1 MYQGKYIAKGS
12 SSSEKPEK
20 KRKIRVGTIVFYCVY
35 LLLFPAFFYLMSGA
49 LDALE
54 MWLTKYEA
62 SQPNVKSQE
71 VYVQLFEQPDWGKL
85 YDMAGLQDTK
95 FDDKDSFVRYMT
107 DKIDPTK
114 LSYNETSAG
123 LSGDHKYIVKHD
135 GEKIAVFTL
144 TGGAQTEAEIP
155 QWKLGTVELFY
166 SAEQSVQIRT
176 LAGTKVYV
184 NDIALDDGYIVKTTT
199 TVVEKYLPEGLQGK
213 RTQTFQVN
221 DLLIAPKVSATDA
234 DGNPVELVY
243 DDQHG
248 MYVQKV
254 NEASYADYEARILG
268 AAEVYCKYMI
278 RAINGGQLKN
288 YFDRNS
294 EIHNSIYRN
303 ETWMQS
309 YQGYRMEPAVI
320 SEFVQYSD
328 EFFSARVAQ
337 SMFVTRWDD
346 TVKEYHL
353 DATFFFK
360 LISGKWYA
368 IDMTNVQVQQELTQ
382 VRLTYVNGGTVVE
395 SVFVAE
401 DADQIT
407 PPAVKVPEGKVF
419 SGWFRKTTDDSGK
432 TTYSLVLLPD
442 ETGSV
447 SLSNDTVL
455 EPMELFAMFENKGE
469 Q

>member
-1 MYQGKYIAKGS
+1 MYQGKYVAKDS
-12 SSSEKPEK
+12 SSSEKPAK
-20 KRKIRVGTIVFYCVY
+20 KRKIRVGAIIFYCFY
-35 LLLFPAFFYLMSGA
+35 LLLFPAFFYLMFGA

-54 MWLTKYEA
+54 TWLVKYEA

-71 VYVQLFEQPDWGKL
+71 VYAQLFEQPDWGEL
-85 YDMAGLQDTK
+85 YGMAGLQDSK
-95 FDDKDSFVRYMT
+95 FDDKDSFVKYMT
-107 DKIDPTK
+107 DKVDPAK

-144 TGGAQTEAEIP
+144 TGGAQSETEIP
-155 QWKLGTVELFY
+155 EWKLGAVELFY

-176 LAGTKVYV
+176 LLGTTVYI
-184 NDIALDDGYIVKTTT
+184 NGIALDDSYVVKTTT
-199 TVVEKYLPEGLQGK
+199 TVVEQYLPEGLQGK
-213 RTQTFQVN
+213 RTQTLQVN

-243 DDQHG
+243 DAQSG
-248 MYVQKV
+248 MYVQNV
-254 NEASYADYEARILG
+254 SEASYADYEARILG

-278 RAINGGQLKN
+278 RAVNGGQLKN

-294 EIHNSIYRN
+294 ELHNNIYRN

-328 EFFSARVAQ
+328 EFFSVRVAQ

-346 TVKEYHL
+346 TVKEYQL

-360 LISGKWYA
+360 LINGKWYA

-382 VRLTYVNGGTVVE
+382 VRLTYIHDGEVVE

-401 DADQIT
+401 NAKQVT
-407 PPAVKVPEGKVF
+407 PPTVEVPEGKVF
-419 SGWFRKTTDDSGK
+419 SGWFRKLTDDAGK

-447 SLSNDTVL
+447 SLADGTAL

-469 Q
+469 K